1 MKYDTFDSNDMLE
14 TKLLA
19 GRTGYDVVVPTAYFL
34 ARQIKAGV
42 FQKLDKSKLPNLS
55 NAWDEI
61 ARGLA
66 AYDPG
71 IVWVND
77 PGAGPW
83 AGRFEG
89 IEAVAR
95 MFGEYLDFLE
105 GTFTMEV
112 LDVCAS
118 PDRTT
123 SFLVERATKAGRP
136 YENRAVWI
144 TRWQGDVV
152 VEVITVDLDR
162 DDALEF
168 WRSVTA

>member
-1 MKYDTFDSNDMLE
+1 MPDDRPMSDTTTTDILE
-14 TKLLA
+14 ARREAALA
-19 GRTGYDVVVPTAYFL
+19 IHRA
-34 ARQIKAGV
+34 AEAGDFETV
-42 FQKLDKSKLPNLS
+42 
-55 NAWDEI
+55 
-61 ARGLA
+61 LA